1 MKEVYE
7 LWSFCIHSLHRMV
20 PASAD
25 LVDPADPVDLADLA
39 DPADPVDLADLADPV
54 VLVDLA
60 DLADP
65 VDPADPAVPRPWDP
79 QSPVLRRN

>member
-25 LVDPADPVDLADLA
+25 LVDPADPVDLADLV
-39 DPADPVDLADLADPV
+39 DPADLADP
-54 VLVDLA
+54 A
-60 DLADP
+60 DL
-65 VDPADPAVPRPWDP
+65 VDPAVPAVPRPWDP

>member
-1 MKEVYE
+1 MKGVYE

-25 LVDPADPVDLADLA
+25 LVDPADLADL
-39 DPADPVDLADLADPV
+39 ADPVDLADL
-54 VLVDLA
+54 
-60 DLADP
+60 
-65 VDPADPAVPRPWDP
+65 ADPAVPRPWDP

>member
-25 LVDPADPVDLADLA
+25 PADLVDLVDPADLA
-39 DPADPVDLADLADPV
+39 DPADPVDLADLA
-54 VLVDLA
+54 
-60 DLADP
+60 
-65 VDPADPAVPRPWDP
+65 VPRPWDP